1 MRNPH
6 HADNITITRK
16 EYDQLIQR
24 SDMLQGL
31 ESGGVDNWE
40 WYSESLQDY
49 FRKYYPEDYDDAS
62 PK

>member
-6 HADNITITRK
+6 RPEFVVITRK
-16 EYDQLIQR
+16 KYTDLVRR

-31 ESGGVDNWE
+31 ESGGVDNWQ
-40 WYSESLQDY
+40 WYSESLQDF

-62 PK
+62 EE